1 MPLVTDWRAP
11 SQNISRNYVIYVIM
25 KPRFAQ
31 FHTVTLQPVT
41 LEEATTL
48 ETTTKRWLRTHNARG
63 HATRQMHLDTTETHV
78 FQARLH
84 PETTKEQL
92 EQLVT
97 TLEPLAPHRVVA
109 TRLNVTF
116 LGVPVQQ
123 FSSGRVKE
131 YAWQELRDV
140 RPRRHPRAA

>member
-1 MPLVTDWRAP
+1 
-11 SQNISRNYVIYVIM
+11 M
-25 KPRFAQ
+25 KPRFNQ
-31 FHTVTLQPVT
+31 FHTITIQPLT

-48 ETTTKRWLRTHNARG
+48 ETITKGWLRTQNARG
-63 HATRQMHLDTTETHV
+63 HTTRQLHLDTTETQV

-84 PETTKEQL
+84 LETTREQL
-92 EQLVT
+92 QQLVAI
-97 TLEPLAPHRVVA
+97 LEPLVPEHPISM
-109 TRLNVTF
+109 RLNVTF

-131 YAWQELRDV
+131 YAWHELRDV